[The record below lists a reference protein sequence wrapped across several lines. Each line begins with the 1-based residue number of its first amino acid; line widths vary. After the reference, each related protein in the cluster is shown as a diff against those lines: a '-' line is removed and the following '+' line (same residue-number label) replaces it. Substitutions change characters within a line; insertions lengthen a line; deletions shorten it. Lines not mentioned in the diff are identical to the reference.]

1 MKKEEKVIRLFVT
14 DEAHAALEEKSGKL
28 AVSDYVKQELYKM
41 TGVKQPMPPTPE
53 QKRVLARIAG
63 LESMVKD
70 GLIDQSALDA
80 AKKNAAEKYDV
91 EFSGITADTADTD
104 PAKAD
109 EKSEAKADEKTPA
122 KDVSGIPKPST
133 QAPAHKPTTSQQ
145 KPATPAK
152 K

>member
-91 EFSGITADTADTD
+91 EFSGITADTADT
-104 PAKAD
+104 AKVD
-109 EKSEAKADEKTPA
+109 EKSEA

-133 QAPAHKPTTSQQ
+133 QAPAQKPTTSQQ
-145 KPATPAK
+145 KPAIPAK